1 MGIGIAQLGLI
12 VVVVLVI
19 FGADKLSGVGKA
31 VGKSV
36 REFKEEVKVDD
47 SFKTST
53 ENDSKENE

>member
-47 SFKTST
+47 SFKTPT